1 MPDVANRTR
10 DTGPFFCPVCDHPLR
25 WTGKRHTRRTRAEVA
40 AGVPVHVVRRTR
52 LDAATFDCPAGIA
65 EHRRDARLP
74 AGAPPRTRHA
84 GGEVSWRRADIEGRR
99 AEFLPPGHA
108 DRAPWR
114 YARSAADGP
123 GPGDVPEREVGT
135 P

>member
-1 MPDVANRTR
+1 M
-10 DTGPFFCPVCDHPLR
+10 
-25 WTGKRHTRRTRAEVA
+25 
-40 AGVPVHVVRRTR
+40 PVHVVQRAR
-52 LDAATFDCPAGIA
+52 LEAATYDCPAGIA

-74 AGAPPRTRHA
+74 AGVPPRTRHP
-84 GGEVSWRRADIEGRR
+84 GGEVSWRRAHIERRR

-114 YARSAADGP
+114 YARPATAGSALAS
-123 GPGDVPEREVGT
+123 VPAREAGT